1 MKSRLLL
8 LLASMAMMFTFS
20 SSALA
25 NDPPHGGWV
34 NSNQPTHQ
42 RIAGYEVLGVQSSDN
57 LKCYFGPAPMVI
69 LAATSQSA
77 DSLLSEDAPDFAA
90 IERGLKDEGYPDE
103 TGIVLSGPGITKQMV
118 EKQRLRWNAIREE
131 RGCIQFGGP
140 QDSGE

>member
-1 MKSRLLL
+1 MNSRLLL

-20 SSALA
+20 SSDLA

-77 DSLLSEDAPDFAA
+77 DILLSEEGPDIDAIKRA
-90 IERGLKDEGYPDE
+90 LKDEGYPDE

-131 RGCIQFGGP
+131 RGCIQFGRP